1 VISELEC
8 GKNKDNLTL
17 LLCANGTSRQQIT
30 ATIVDSG
37 ISTDFIWEIDMV
49 VWIPPPTLF
58 DNLISFLTSGLGI
71 LFLSGMV
78 ITILLAGVFVNYRI
92 TQKKRLEEAYNAY
105 SIPSNKIEYDYSFTK
120 TKLPS
125 APDLSLLEIQN
136 NAYEESL
143 PNLTATIPILTIP
156 SKKIED
162 EVELLDLP
170 ARVVEE

>member
-1 VISELEC
+1 
-8 GKNKDNLTL
+8 
-17 LLCANGTSRQQIT
+17 
-30 ATIVDSG
+30 
-37 ISTDFIWEIDMV
+37 
-49 VWIPPPTLF
+49 
-58 DNLISFLTSGLGI
+58 
-71 LFLSGMV
+71 MV

-120 TKLPS
+120 TELPA

-143 PNLTATIPILTIP
+143 PNLKATIPIVTIP

-162 EVELLDLP
+162 EVEFLNLP
-170 ARVVEE
+170 ARVVEEQNS